1 MKKSE
6 RWLTIIKNNYFL
18 LNICSKGSPKFVFL
32 YIVDVIRND
41 LVIFLEFTFG
51 LNFILECVEYQK
63 PFSYVLTYLTFLFFF
78 VVMGLFYNAWFHEKY
93 KPQMLPVI
101 KSHIKEI
108 LYNKAK
114 EVDIEC
120 YDNPGYYNDFI
131 LAISESDNQIERV
144 FLLLQKIVSS
154 MTTFILTGTFFV
166 LVDTSS
172 LLLVW
177 IIFVMSYTINQIQN
191 KLDFEIRIKKID
203 YERKREYVKRI
214 FYFSDYAKEIR
225 LNTKLSEVLFNKFRE
240 ANFELYNIE
249 EKSEK
254 KRFVLDIMKEYILSS
269 FLLDVIFMIY
279 LTFKAVVLHTI
290 SYSNVLVLFKATSK
304 LKNSLDLFAEIYPF
318 ASETSMYVEKIRHFL
333 HTKSKIDG
341 MGVKPLVGKPSVLE
355 FKHVYFSYN
364 NDNNYE
370 LSDINMRIEISKK
383 IAIVGLNGAG
393 KTTLIKLIMRFYD
406 VSKGEILLDNINIK
420 DYNLSEY
427 RERIG
432 VVFQD
437 YKIYAASLLENVLLD
452 DIKNPE
458 KKLVYSS
465 LKKSGLEHKVKELCQ
480 GLETQLTAEFDED
493 GVELSMGEC
502 QKVAISRLFYR
513 NNSIIILDEPSS
525 ALDPISEFEL
535 NKKIL
540 YEFQDKMLIFIS
552 HRLSTIR
559 DSDYIYVMCD
569 GKIVETGTHTEL
581 LQKENIYSRMWN
593 KQASNY
599 KAEVWR

>member
-249 EKSEK
+249 EMGK
-254 KRFVLDIMKEYILSS
+254 
-269 FLLDVIFMIY
+269 FL
-279 LTFKAVVLHTI
+279 
-290 SYSNVLVLFKATSK
+290 
-304 LKNSLDLFAEIYPF
+304 
-318 ASETSMYVEKIRHFL
+318 ET
-333 HTKSKIDG
+333 
-341 MGVKPLVGKPSVLE
+341 
-355 FKHVYFSYN
+355 
-364 NDNNYE
+364 
-370 LSDINMRIEISKK
+370 
-383 IAIVGLNGAG
+383 
-393 KTTLIKLIMRFYD
+393 
-406 VSKGEILLDNINIK
+406 
-420 DYNLSEY
+420 YNL
-427 RERIG
+427 
-432 VVFQD
+432 
-437 YKIYAASLLENVLLD
+437 
-452 DIKNPE
+452 P
-458 KKLVYSS
+458 
-465 LKKSGLEHKVKELCQ
+465 
-480 GLETQLTAEFDED
+480 
-493 GVELSMGEC
+493 
-502 QKVAISRLFYR
+502 RL
-513 NNSIIILDEPSS
+513 NHEEI
-525 ALDPISEFEL
+525 
-535 NKKIL
+535 
-540 YEFQDKMLIFIS
+540 
-552 HRLSTIR
+552 
-559 DSDYIYVMCD
+559 
-569 GKIVETGTHTEL
+569 
-581 LQKENIYSRMWN
+581 
-593 KQASNY
+593 
-599 KAEVWR
+599 